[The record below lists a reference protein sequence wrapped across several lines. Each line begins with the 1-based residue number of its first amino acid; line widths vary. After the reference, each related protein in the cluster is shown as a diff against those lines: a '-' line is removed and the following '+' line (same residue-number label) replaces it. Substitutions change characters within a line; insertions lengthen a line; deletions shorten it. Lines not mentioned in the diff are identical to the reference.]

1 MPEMG
6 GLEAT
11 QIIRTG
17 EIPITIDNQTSS
29 PTLANNATTTTT
41 PPQQTTKL
49 LTSQP
54 YIIAVTANAFEED
67 KQKCIHVGMNEVIT
81 KPINRQRLEAI
92 LKKATFYISR
102 LHPNSTSLDNFA
114 VH

>member
-1 MPEMG
+1 MG

-17 EIPITIDNQTSS
+17 EIPIPIDNQDSS
-29 PTLANNATTTTT
+29 PTLATTTGT
-41 PPQQTTKL
+41 PPQQTIKL
-49 LTSQP
+49 LSSQP

-102 LHPNSTSLDNFA
+102 LHPNSTALDI